1 VWETLLAKSLITL
14 RSKRTSTLADTEG
27 KYLTPDAEAKA
38 EPRRRKANKLK
49 AMSRLNAE
57 LRLQADEEV
66 QIVREWNTE

>member
-1 VWETLLAKSLITL
+1 
-14 RSKRTSTLADTEG
+14 LADTEG

-66 QIVREWNTE
+66 QIVRE